1 MKELLTSNSAFHIA
15 LTDINKG
22 HNLETHW
29 RGPYVLNNAILL
41 FSKVILKAC
50 GTGFVKLIEMYGRS
64 VACL

>member
-29 RGPYVLNNAILL
+29 RGKYVLNNAILL
-41 FSKVILKAC
+41 FKCHTQGLC
-50 GTGFVKLIEMYGRS
+50 HWFR
-64 VACL
+64 